1 MEKNTKNS
9 MNYKAIVYTL
19 LPEISK
25 GLYNDYHRFPTE
37 NELCN
42 RFNVNRTTV
51 REALKVLQFLELI
64 SSTQGSCYKVTTNFD
79 DSFKSILT
87 TLLSYQKFTYKD
99 ISDIREA
106 LEIKTLLLIHEKSIL
121 DTEKKFLLECIENMK
136 KKNSALQA
144 DRDFHNKLAEL
155 SGNQLIK
162 EIVYALSTISQK
174 YMEGPWTVMDDEE
187 IKILVDKHKDIVDSF
202 EEKKDIIKENSISGH
217 YKFANEIME
226 KNNILFSNP
235 ELIDKSITELIDMG
249 YTTNEIINLTKQ
261 INAFKKNK

>member
-1 MEKNTKNS
+1 MEKNMENN
-9 MNYKAIVYTL
+9 MNYKTIVYTL

-37 NELCN
+37 SELCN

-106 LEIKTLLLIHEKSIL
+106 LEIKTLLLIYEKSIP
-121 DTEKKFLLECIENMK
+121 DSDKDFLLDCIENMK

-144 DRDFHNKLAEL
+144 DKDFHNKLAEL
-155 SGNQLIK
+155 SGNHLIK
-162 EIVYALSTISQK
+162 EILYALSTISQK
-174 YMEGPWTVMDDEE
+174 YMEGPWAVMDDKE
-187 IKILVDKHKDIVDSF
+187 IKILVDKHKDIVFSF
-202 EEKKDIIKENSISGH
+202 EEKKDIVKKNSISEH
-217 YKFANEIME
+217 YRFANEIMK
-226 KNNILFSNP
+226 KNNMLLSNP
-235 ELIDKSITELIDMG
+235 ELIDKSISELMDMG

-261 INAFKKNK
+261 LKSLKKNK